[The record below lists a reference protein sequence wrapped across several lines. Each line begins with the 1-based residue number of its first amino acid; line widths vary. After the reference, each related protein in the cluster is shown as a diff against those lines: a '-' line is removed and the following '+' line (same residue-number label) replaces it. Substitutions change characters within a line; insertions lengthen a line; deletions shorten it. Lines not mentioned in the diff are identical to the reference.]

1 MEKRTNALSH
11 AKPSGKYFIAS
22 LLILS
27 GLLLLARNMEWISY
41 ETFDTIVSWHSL
53 LILIGIGKMMHRRY
67 AGGSLLILIGTY
79 FLLDRLSWLPENLHG
94 IIWPAILVT
103 AGILCLV
110 KTHHRKRWIEIEM
123 RTCGLGKEKERDSRM
138 HPNTENNGQQC
149 QSEDGYL
156 RSDNAFGSIRHVV
169 LDELFKG
176 ARIRASFGGTVIDL
190 RHTNLAPGET
200 YIDIDCTCGGIE
212 LYIPSDWKVII
223 QCNAFAGE
231 CVDRRW
237 QGANIDQKSTL
248 IIRGNVSFGGIEIK
262 D

>member
-1 MEKRTNALSH
+1 
-11 AKPSGKYFIAS
+11 
-22 LLILS
+22 
-27 GLLLLARNMEWISY
+27 MEWISY

-67 AGGSLLILIGTY
+67 VGGSLLILIGTY

>member
-67 AGGSLLILIGTY
+67 VGGSLLILIGTY

-103 AGILCLV
+103 AGILCL
-110 KTHHRKRWIEIEM
+110 
-123 RTCGLGKEKERDSRM
+123 S
-138 HPNTENNGQQC
+138 
-149 QSEDGYL
+149 
-156 RSDNAFGSIRHVV
+156 
-169 LDELFKG
+169 
-176 ARIRASFGGTVIDL
+176 
-190 RHTNLAPGET
+190 
-200 YIDIDCTCGGIE
+200 
-212 LYIPSDWKVII
+212 
-223 QCNAFAGE
+223 
-231 CVDRRW
+231 
-237 QGANIDQKSTL
+237 L
-248 IIRGNVSFGGIEIK
+248 IHI
-262 D
+262 